1 MLKVEWAFVVVA
13 LVLAFAN
20 PRLGSSGF
28 LRLER
33 AFLWLARR
41 PRLSVLIVGLVALV
55 ARVAV
60 LPVEPIPEPTIHD
73 EFSQLLLGDTFVHG
87 RLANPTHPMWLHFE
101 TFHVLWHPTYAS
113 IFYPAQGLFLAA
125 GQLIAHHPF
134 WGVWFSAGLMC
145 AAICWA
151 LQGWLP
157 GRWALLGAALAIM
170 RIDIFSYWANSYYG
184 GAVAAIGGALVL
196 GALPRIHRYQRAR
209 DGLLL
214 GLGLAVLAGSRPYE
228 GIFLA
233 LPVGLALLIWM
244 VEKKGSIS
252 RSPTLR
258 AVALAVVVATL
269 GVGALGYYFWRV
281 TGSPFHLPY
290 QVSAQTYGVAYF
302 PWQTPAFPSHYNHAV
317 LKEGYMVQFY
327 GMYEDARRHPFLLA
341 LWNVVPLWLFFIG
354 PALTIPL
361 LMLLIMAP
369 ARFSFRSVGSKTR
382 FLLYVCFS
390 VYVGMA
396 LLVYRPAPHYAA
408 PAVVALYALILQAMR
423 HLRLWRWHGHP
434 AGRFMVRVVPSI
446 CFIMLFL
453 RAATPLP
460 GIPVP
465 TQNPLTWCSSHR
477 GNLERARI
485 LAQLKSMPGN
495 HLVMVRTTPNH
506 NWTNEWV
513 YNDAE
518 IDQAKVLWAR
528 DMSPEEN
535 QELFAYFKDR
545 EIWVVDPDDAP
556 VRLLPYEPAPTTH

>member
-1 MLKVEWAFVVVA
+1 MLKIESCFVVA
-13 LVLAFAN
+13 AIALAFAN
-20 PRLGSSGF
+20 PNLGSRGF

-33 AFLWLARR
+33 AFRWLARR
-41 PRLSVLIVGLVALV
+41 PRLSVLIVGLVALL
-55 ARVAV
+55 ARLAV

-73 EFSQLLLGDTFVHG
+73 EFSQLLLGDTFAYG
-87 RLANPTHPMWLHFE
+87 RLANPIHPMWVHFE
-101 TFHVLWHPTYAS
+101 TFHILWHPTYAS

-157 GRWALLGAALAIM
+157 GRWALLGGALAIM

-196 GALPRIHRYQRAR
+196 GALPRIHRHQRAR

-214 GLGLAVLAGSRPYE
+214 GLGLAILAGSRPYE

-233 LPVGLALLIWM
+233 LPIGLAILTWM
-244 VEKKGSIS
+244 VEKKGSLS
-252 RSPTLR
+252 RVPMQR
-258 AVALAVVVATL
+258 AVTLALLVAALASC
-269 GVGALGYYFWRV
+269 ALAYYFWRV

-302 PWQTPAFPSHYNHAV
+302 PWQKPAFPPHYNHAV
-317 LKEGYMVQFY
+317 LQEGYRVQFY

-361 LMLLIMAP
+361 VMLLIMAP
-369 ARFSFRSVGSKTR
+369 ARFSFRRVGSKTR
-382 FLLYVCFS
+382 ILVLVCFS

-408 PAVVALYALILQAMR
+408 PAVVALYALVLQAMR
-423 HLRLWRWHGHP
+423 HLRLWRWHGRP
-434 AGRFMVRVVPSI
+434 AGRFMVRAVPSI
-446 CFIMLFL
+446 CFIMLLL
-453 RAATPLP
+453 RAAVPLP

-477 GNLERARI
+477 GNLDRARI
-485 LAQLKSMPGN
+485 LAQLKSTPGY
-495 HLVMVRTTPNH
+495 HLVMVRCTPKH

-513 YNDAE
+513 YNEAE
-518 IDQAKVLWAR
+518 IDQAKVVWAR
-528 DMSPEEN
+528 DMSPAEN
-535 QELFAYFKDR
+535 QELFTYFKDR
-545 EIWVVDPDDAP
+545 QVWVIDPDNTP
-556 VRLLPYEPAPTTH
+556 VRLLPYEPVPTGR